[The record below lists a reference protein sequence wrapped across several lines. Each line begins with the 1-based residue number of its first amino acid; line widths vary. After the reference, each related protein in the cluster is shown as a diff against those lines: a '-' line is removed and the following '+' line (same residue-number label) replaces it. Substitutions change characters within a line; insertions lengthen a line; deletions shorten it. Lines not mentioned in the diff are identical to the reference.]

1 MTDGPK
7 KTDGPKLT
15 GGPEMADGA
24 EVTDTW
30 LATPQPV
37 SDSSLPARV
46 QVYEVG
52 PRDGLQAETQIL
64 SPEVKI
70 EYCRRLIA
78 TGVTALEVTSFVP
91 PSWIPQL
98 ADAEEVLAGFGRPES
113 SRSIS
118 LVPNVRGLERSRA
131 AGVTEVAIVA
141 SSTESFARANL
152 NKDLSGALRAAEEVI
167 ADAATTNTPVRGYL
181 SMAFGD
187 PWEGPVPLHTVV
199 ALATRLYEAG
209 CSTIALGDT
218 IGVATP
224 NQVSRTLEA
233 VFEAGVPADRIAL
246 HLHDTYGMALANVRA
261 ALSLGI
267 NEFDSAAGGIGRCPY
282 AKGATGNLA
291 TEDLVWMLHG
301 MGIETGIDLEAMVQT
316 SQWMS
321 AMLGKPVPSRVVTAR
336 TAAAK

>member
-1 MTDGPK
+1 MTDN
-7 KTDGPKLT
+7 
-15 GGPEMADGA
+15 
-24 EVTDTW
+24 W
-30 LATPQPV
+30 LPVPQPV
-37 SDSSLPARV
+37 ADSGLPQRV
-46 QVYEVG
+46 QIYEVG
-52 PRDGLQAETQIL
+52 PRDGLQAETTIL
-64 SPEVKI
+64 SPELKI
-70 EYCRRLIA
+70 EFCRRLIA

-118 LVPNVRGLERSRA
+118 LVPNLRGLERSRA

-152 NKDLSGALRAAEEVI
+152 NKDREGAIEAAEAVI
-167 ADAATTNTPVRGYL
+167 AEAATTNTPVRGYL

-187 PWEGPVPLHTVV
+187 PWEGPVAVETVV
-199 ALATRLYEAG
+199 SIATRLHESG
-209 CSTIALGDT
+209 VSRIALGDT

-233 VFEAGVPADRIAL
+233 LFDVGIPAESIAL

-261 ALSLGI
+261 ALSFGI
-267 NEFDSAAGGIGRCPY
+267 AEFDSAAGGIGRCPY

-301 MGIETGIDLEAMVQT
+301 MGINTGIDLEAMVQT

-336 TAAAK
+336 TAAAAL